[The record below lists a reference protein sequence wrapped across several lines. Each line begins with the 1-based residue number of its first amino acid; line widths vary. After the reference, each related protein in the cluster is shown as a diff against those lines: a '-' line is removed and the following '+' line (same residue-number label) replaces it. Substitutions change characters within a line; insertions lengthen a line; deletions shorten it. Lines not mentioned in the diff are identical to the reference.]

1 MPDLSAHVLTTDR
14 DQLIERHRTYV
25 RALAVHAI
33 KTLPAHV
40 DLQELIAYGELGLVE
55 AAERFDARRG
65 FAFSTFAHYR
75 IKGAIY
81 DGLRQM
87 GYFSRAAQRLGKFAA
102 NANDLLQ
109 SAADDA
115 QATHDLAPALDDE
128 IGEVQNLIDALI
140 PAFLLSLDSDTM
152 PEIADSAG
160 ESAFEQV
167 AHNEIVGLLHLALT
181 DLTDDEQNLLRALY
195 FKHTPTTEL
204 AKQMGVTKSWVSRL
218 HAKAIK
224 RLRAAL
230 ETHGVLAE
238 YDG

>member
-1 MPDLSAHVLTTDR
+1 MPDPSAHVLTPDR
-14 DQLIERHRTYV
+14 DELIERHRTYV
-25 RALAVHAI
+25 RALAVQAI
-33 KTLPAHV
+33 KNLPAHV
-40 DLQELIAYGELGLVE
+40 ELEELIAYGELGLVE

-87 GYFSRAAQRLGKFAA
+87 GYFSRAAQRRAKFAA

-115 QATHDLAPALDDE
+115 QAAHDHAPALDDE
-128 IGEVQNLIDALI
+128 IGEVQSLIDALI
-140 PAFLLSLDSDTM
+140 PAFMLSLDSDSM
-152 PEIADSAG
+152 PEIADRTS
-160 ESAFEQV
+160 ESAFERV
-167 AHNEIVGLLHLALT
+167 AHDEMLSLLHLALT
-181 DLTDDEQNLLRALY
+181 ELTEDEQNLLRALY

-224 RLRAAL
+224 RLRDAL
-230 ETHGVLAE
+230 ETRGVFA
-238 YDG
+238 D